1 MTLSRFRDLQ
11 KLRLLIISLIR
22 NLCQDIFKNN
32 KPMVDSNFALIDPV
46 SAVYYGGQ
54 AVYAHTK
61 MIT

>member
-1 MTLSRFRDLQ
+1 
-11 KLRLLIISLIR
+11 
-22 NLCQDIFKNN
+22 
-32 KPMVDSNFALIDPV
+32 MVDLNFALIDHV